1 MKEAKI
7 KEILGNKITLLAKL
21 AGQMEN
27 QVKAIDQ
34 NDEPL
39 LTQILDE
46 KEAVI
51 ESLVSDDQ
59 ELEKGVALLDEKSR
73 VAIASKLKELGTQIE
88 SEIQKIIGME
98 NDCEKKL
105 LNEKSEL
112 FEKMR
117 STKNGRTLLKGYGV
131 SARIKSKISG
141 SI

>member
-21 AGQMEN
+21 AGQMEH

-59 ELEKGVALLDEKSR
+59 ELEKGVAFLDEKSR
-73 VAIASKLKELGTQIE
+73 VAIASKLKELGTQVE
-88 SEIQKIIGME
+88 SEIEKIIRME

-117 STKNGRTLLKGYGV
+117 STKNGRTLLKGYGI
-131 SARIKSKISG
+131 SARIKPKISG

>member
-59 ELEKGVALLDEKSR
+59 ELEKGVALLDEKNR
-73 VAIASKLKELGTQIE
+73 VAIASKLKELGAQVE

>member
-7 KEILGNKITLLAKL
+7 KTILENKITLLAKL
-21 AGQMEN
+21 KGQMEK
-27 QVKAIDQ
+27 QVKAVDQ
-34 NDEPL
+34 DDESS

-51 ESLVSDDQ
+51 ELLVSDGQ

-73 VAIASKLKELGTQIE
+73 VAIANKLKDLGAQIE
-88 SEIQKIIGME
+88 SEIEKITGME

-105 LNEKSEL
+105 LNEKLEL
-112 FEKMR
+112 LGKMK
-117 STKNGRTLLKGYGV
+117 STRNGRTLLKGYGV
-131 SARIKSKISG
+131 SARIKPKISG

>member
-7 KEILGNKITLLAKL
+7 KEILENKITLLAKL
-21 AGQMEN
+21 KEKMEK
-27 QVKAIDQ
+27 QVKAVDR
-34 NDEPL
+34 NDEFS

-59 ELEKGVALLDEKSR
+59 ELEKGVLLLDEKSR
-73 VAIASKLKELGTQIE
+73 IAIANKLKEIGTQIK
-88 SEIQKIIGME
+88 SEIEKIIGME

-112 FEKMR
+112 LKKMR
-117 STKNGRTLLKGYGV
+117 STRNGHTLLKGYGV
-131 SARIKSKISG
+131 SARIRPKISG

>member
-73 VAIASKLKELGTQIE
+73 VAIASKLKKLGAQVE

-131 SARIKSKISG
+131 SARIKPKISG

>member
-21 AGQMEN
+21 AGQMEH

-59 ELEKGVALLDEKSR
+59 ELEKGVALLDEKIR
-73 VAIASKLKELGTQIE
+73 VAIASKLKELGAQVE

-131 SARIKSKISG
+131 SARIKPKISG

>member
-73 VAIASKLKELGTQIE
+73 VAIAGKLKELGTQIE

-131 SARIKSKISG
+131 SARIKPKISG

>member
-73 VAIASKLKELGTQIE
+73 VAIASKLKELGAQVE

-117 STKNGRTLLKGYGV
+117 STKNGHTLLKGYGV
-131 SARIKSKISG
+131 SARIKPKISG

>member
-21 AGQMEN
+21 AGQMAN

-73 VAIASKLKELGTQIE
+73 VAIASKLKELGTQVE

>member
-117 STKNGRTLLKGYGV
+117 STKNGRTLLKGYGI
-131 SARIKSKISG
+131 SARIKPKISG

>member
-7 KEILGNKITLLAKL
+7 KTILENKITLLARL
-21 AGQMEN
+21 TEQMVK

-34 NDEPL
+34 NDESS
-39 LTQILDE
+39 LTEILDE

-59 ELEKGVALLDEKSR
+59 ELEKGVALLDEKIR
-73 VAIASKLKELGTQIE
+73 VAIANKLKELGTQIK
-88 SEIQKIIGME
+88 SEIGKITGME

-105 LNEKSEL
+105 LNEKLEL
-112 FEKMR
+112 LGKMK
-117 STKNGRTLLKGYGV
+117 STRNGRTLLKGYGI
-131 SARIKSKISG
+131 SARIRPKISG

>member
-21 AGQMEN
+21 AGQMEH

-73 VAIASKLKELGTQIE
+73 VAIASKLKELGAQVE

-117 STKNGRTLLKGYGV
+117 STTNGRTLLKGYGV
-131 SARIKSKISG
+131 SARIKPKISG

>member
-73 VAIASKLKELGTQIE
+73 VAIASKLKELGAQVE

-117 STKNGRTLLKGYGV
+117 STTNGRTLLKGYGV

>member
-73 VAIASKLKELGTQIE
+73 VAIASKLKELGAQVE

-131 SARIKSKISG
+131 SARIKPKISG

>member
-59 ELEKGVALLDEKSR
+59 ELEKGVAFLDEKSR
-73 VAIASKLKELGTQIE
+73 VAIASKLKELGTQVENEIE
-88 SEIQKIIGME
+88 KIIRME

-131 SARIKSKISG
+131 SSRIKPKISG

>member
-27 QVKAIDQ
+27 QVKAIEQ

-73 VAIASKLKELGTQIE
+73 VAIASKLKELGTQVE

-131 SARIKSKISG
+131 SARIKPKISG

>member
-59 ELEKGVALLDEKSR
+59 ELEKGVALLDDKSR
-73 VAIASKLKELGTQIE
+73 IAIASKLKELGTQIE

-131 SARIKSKISG
+131 SARIKPKISG

>member
-73 VAIASKLKELGTQIE
+73 VAIASKLKELGTQVENEIE
-88 SEIQKIIGME
+88 KIIRME

>member
-73 VAIASKLKELGTQIE
+73 VEIASKLKELGTQIE

>member
-7 KEILGNKITLLAKL
+7 KTILENKITLLARL
-21 AGQMEN
+21 TEQMVK

-34 NDEPL
+34 NDESS
-39 LTQILDE
+39 LTKILDE

-51 ESLVSDDQ
+51 ESLVIDDR
-59 ELEKGVALLDEKSR
+59 ELEKGVALLDEKIR
-73 VAIASKLKELGTQIE
+73 VAIANKLKELGTQIK
-88 SEIQKIIGME
+88 SEIEKITGME

-112 FEKMR
+112 LKKMR
-117 STKNGRTLLKGYGV
+117 STRNGHTLLKGYGV
-131 SARIKSKISG
+131 SARIRPKISG

>member
-1 MKEAKI
+1 M
-7 KEILGNKITLLAKL
+7 
-21 AGQMEN
+21 
-27 QVKAIDQ
+27 KAIDQ

-59 ELEKGVALLDEKSR
+59 ELGKGVALLDEKNR
-73 VAIASKLKELGTQIE
+73 VAIASKLKELGTLVE

-131 SARIKSKISG
+131 SARIKPKISG

>member
-7 KEILGNKITLLAKL
+7 KEILGNKITLLEKL
-21 AGQMEN
+21 AGQMEH

-73 VAIASKLKELGTQIE
+73 VAIASKLKELGTQVE

-117 STKNGRTLLKGYGV
+117 STTNGRTLLKGYGV
-131 SARIKSKISG
+131 SARIKPKISG

>member
-7 KEILGNKITLLAKL
+7 KEILGNKITLLEKL

-59 ELEKGVALLDEKSR
+59 ELEKGVALLDDKSR
-73 VAIASKLKELGTQIE
+73 IAIASKLKKLGAQVE

>member
-7 KEILGNKITLLAKL
+7 KEILENKITLLAKL
-21 AGQMEN
+21 KEKMEK
-27 QVKAIDQ
+27 QVKAVDR
-34 NDEPL
+34 NDEFS

-51 ESLVSDDQ
+51 ESLVSDDE
-59 ELEKGVALLDEKSR
+59 ELGKTVVLLDEKNR
-73 VAIASKLKELGTQIE
+73 IAIANKLKEIGTQIK
-88 SEIQKIIGME
+88 SEIEKIIGME

-112 FEKMR
+112 LGKMR
-117 STKNGRTLLKGYGV
+117 STRNGRTLLKGYGI
-131 SARIKSKISG
+131 SARIRPKISG

>member
-34 NDEPL
+34 NDELL

-73 VAIASKLKELGTQIE
+73 VAIASKLKELGAQVE

-117 STKNGRTLLKGYGV
+117 STTNGRTLLKGYGV